1 MGYLLNL
8 HKKMATVKLTLNDCE
23 MIDYKLET
31 TNLPNHTILD
41 YQIVSFKNGRG
52 KYAPKTEILIVRGVN
67 RNQKGD
73 TGIIVS
79 YHTFMIIRETLT
91 NGIKSLIKL
100 K

>member
-1 MGYLLNL
+1 
-8 HKKMATVKLTLNDCE
+8 MATVKLTLNDCE

-41 YQIVSFKNGRG
+41 YQMVTFKNGKGR
-52 KYAPKTEILIVRGVN
+52 YAPKTEILIVRGVN

-91 NGIKSLIKL
+91 NGIKSLIKI

>member
-1 MGYLLNL
+1 
-8 HKKMATVKLTLNDCE
+8 MATVKLTLNDCE

-52 KYAPKTEILIVRGVN
+52 KYAPKTQILVVRGVN

-73 TGIIVS
+73 TGMVVS
-79 YHTFMIIRETLT
+79 YTSFMIIRETLS
-91 NGIKSLIKL
+91 NSIKSLIKL